1 MAFEHRYVRLFFPFS
16 SLYHWCPEAPN
27 ANMDKKGKEMS
38 WKGRERKEGKGKEKR
53 K

>member
-1 MAFEHRYVRLFFPFS
+1 
-16 SLYHWCPEAPN
+16 
-27 ANMDKKGKEMS
+27 MDKKGKEMS